1 MEGEA
6 REYTCQVPDINPAA
20 NFFWTVGS
28 LHLNPDGNEDVGGA
42 DGLFT
47 SRSIATLTATWIN
60 HGEILKCQATNDDSP
75 GISINVT
82 LDVKGKEYKHG
93 NKYMDGAFSPREVL

>member
-1 MEGEA
+1 MEGEH
-6 REYTCQVPDINPAA
+6 RQYTCQVPDINPAA
-20 NFFWTVGS
+20 NFSWTVGS
-28 LHLNPDGNEDVGGA
+28 LPLTPDGNEDVNGTY
-42 DGLFT
+42 GLIT

-82 LDVKGKEYKHG
+82 LDVKGKG
-93 NKYMDGAFSPREVL
+93 